1 MVNRTQLA
9 NGIRVISQRIPHSC
23 SVTIGI
29 WVVGGSRQEQTS
41 FSGVSH
47 FIEHLLFKGTGKRSS
62 IEIAREIDS
71 MGGFMNAFT
80 GREFVCYYVKVL
92 AEFFPKALDLL
103 TDIFLNSRFPEDEI
117 ENERKVILQEIRML
131 EDNPDDQLQDLF
143 HRNFWGD
150 HPLGM
155 PIIGSAE
162 SVQSMSREFLAT
174 YKKENY
180 RSGDIVISAAGLLEH
195 NHLVELLASYFDALP
210 EGSSRT
216 HAPLPLYTKK
226 QSNVERDLEQLLFA
240 LGTKGIPQNH
250 PGRYDALILNTIL
263 GGSMSSRLFQEV
275 REKEGLAYSIYSY
288 LESHSDNGAFVVS
301 GGTTSEKFAKVMEIV
316 LRELQRLK
324 NEPLSEEM
332 LASAREQLK
341 GNILLSLES
350 SDNVMSKLAK
360 NEIYL
365 GGYQS
370 VDQVLAGFSA
380 VTGETVQDLCIELF
394 DESQM
399 TLQLLGNLADTDFK
413 VEDISL

>member
-1 MVNRTQLA
+1 MVNRTELP
-9 NGIRVISQRIPHSC
+9 NGIRVISQRIPHAC

-29 WVVGGSRQEQTS
+29 WVVGGSRQEQTC

-47 FIEHLLFKGTGKRSS
+47 FIEHLLFKGTDKRSS
-62 IEIAREIDS
+62 FEIAREIDS

-92 AEFFPKALDLL
+92 ADFFPKALELL
-103 TDIFLNSRFPEDEI
+103 TDIFLNSRFPEEEI

-131 EDNPDDQLQDLF
+131 EDNPDDQLQELF
-143 HRNFWGD
+143 HRNFWSG
-150 HPLGM
+150 HPLGI

-162 SVQSMSREFLAT
+162 SIQSMSREFLAA
-174 YKKENY
+174 YKQDNY
-180 RSGDIVISAAGLLEH
+180 RAGDIVISAAGLLEH
-195 NHLVELLASYFDALP
+195 NHLVELLAPYFDALP
-210 EGSSRT
+210 TGSSRSQV
-216 HAPLPLYTKK
+216 PLPVYTKK
-226 QSNVERDLEQLLFA
+226 QSKVERDLEQLLFS

-250 PGRYDALILNTIL
+250 PGRYDALILNTVL

-288 LESHSDNGAFVVS
+288 LESHSDTGAFVVS
-301 GGTTSEKFAKVMEIV
+301 GGTTAEKFAQVMEIV
-316 LRELQRLK
+316 VRELQRLK
-324 NEPLSEEM
+324 NEPLTEEL

-370 VDQVLAGFSA
+370 IEQVLAGFSA
-380 VTGETVQDLCIELF
+380 VTGETVQDLCNELF
-394 DESQM
+394 DERLL
-399 TLQLLGNLADTDFK
+399 TLQLLGNQSGATFTVD
-413 VEDISL
+413 DISL

>member
-1 MVNRTQLA
+1 MVNRTQLQ
-9 NGIRVISQRIPHSC
+9 NGIRVISQRIPSAC

-29 WVVGGSRQEQTS
+29 WVVGGSRQEQAT

-47 FIEHLLFKGTGKRSS
+47 FIEHLLFKGTSRRSS
-62 IEIAREIDS
+62 FEIAREIDS

-92 AEFFPKALDLL
+92 ADFFPKALDLL
-103 TDIFLNSRFPEDEI
+103 TDIFLNSRFPEEEI

-131 EDNPDDQLQDLF
+131 EDNPDDQLQELF
-143 HRNFWGD
+143 HRNFWSD
-150 HPLGM
+150 HPLGI

-162 SVQSMSREFLAT
+162 SVQSMSREFLAA
-174 YKKENY
+174 YKRDNY
-180 RSGDIVISAAGLLEH
+180 RAGDIVISAAGLLEH

-216 HAPLPLYTKK
+216 QVPLPVYTKK
-226 QSNVERDLEQLLFA
+226 QSKVERDLEQLLFS

-250 PGRYDALILNTIL
+250 PGRYDALMLNTIL

-288 LESHSDNGAFVVS
+288 LESHSDTGAFVVS
-301 GGTTSEKFAKVMEIV
+301 GGTTAEKFAKVMEIV
-316 LRELQRLK
+316 VRELQRLK
-324 NEPLSEEM
+324 REPLTEEM
-332 LASAREQLK
+332 LAAAREQLK

-370 VDQVLAGFSA
+370 VEQVLAGFSA
-380 VTGETVQDLCIELF
+380 VTGETVQDLCNELF
-394 DESQM
+394 DERLM
-399 TLQLLGNLADTDFK
+399 TLQLLGNQGDTAFTID
-413 VEDISL
+413 DISL

>member
-1 MVNRTQLA
+1 MVNRSQLA

-23 SVTIGI
+23 SVTIGF
-29 WVVGGSRQEQTS
+29 WVVGGSRQEQTRYN
-41 FSGVSH
+41 GVSH
-47 FIEHLLFKGTGKRSS
+47 FIEHLIFKGTPTRSS
-62 IEIAREIDS
+62 LEIACEMDS

-92 AEFFPKALDLL
+92 ADFFPKALDLL
-103 TDIFLNSRFPEDEI
+103 ADIFLNSRFPEEEI

-143 HRNFWGD
+143 HRNLWNG

-162 SVQSMSREFLAT
+162 SVQSMSREFLAD
-174 YKKENY
+174 YKKDTY
-180 RSGDIVISAAGLLEH
+180 RAGDIIISAAGLLDH
-195 NHLVELLASYFDALP
+195 HRLVEMLIPFFDLLPA
-210 EGSSRT
+210 GSSCEQ
-216 HAPLPLYTKK
+216 APLPLYTKK
-226 QSNVERDLEQLLFA
+226 SSTVERELEQVLFA

-250 PGRYDALILNTIL
+250 PGRYDAQVLNTIL

-288 LESHSDNGAFVVS
+288 LESHSDTGAFVVS
-301 GGTTSEKFAKVMEIV
+301 GGTTAEKFAQVMEIV
-316 LRELQRLK
+316 LREMNRLK
-324 NEPLSEEM
+324 NEPLTEAQLS
-332 LASAREQLK
+332 SAREQLK

-350 SDNVMSKLAK
+350 SDNIMSKLAK

-370 VDQVLAGFSA
+370 VDQVIAGFSA
-380 VTGETVQDLCIELF
+380 VTGETVQDLCNELF
-394 DESQM
+394 DENMM
-399 TLQLLGNLADTDFK
+399 TLQLLGNLSDTVFD
-413 VEDISL
+413 VDNISL

>member
-1 MVNRTQLA
+1 MVNRSQLP
-9 NGIRVISQRIPHSC
+9 NGIRIISQRIPHAC

-29 WVVGGSRQEQTS
+29 WVVGGSRQENAR

-47 FIEHLLFKGTGKRSS
+47 FIEHLLFKGTDRRSS
-62 IEIAREIDS
+62 LEIACEIDS

-80 GREFVCYYVKVL
+80 GREFVCYYVKIL
-92 AEFFPKALDLL
+92 ADFFPKALDLL
-103 TDIFLNSRFPEDEI
+103 TDIFLHSRFPEQEI

-143 HRNFWGD
+143 HRNIWKD

-155 PIIGSAE
+155 PIIGNAE
-162 SVQSMSREFLAT
+162 SIQGMSRQFLADYKQET
-174 YKKENY
+174 YLA
-180 RSGDIVISAAGLLEH
+180 GDIIISAAGLLEH
-195 NHLVELLASYFDALP
+195 NHLVELLASYFSALP
-210 EGSSRT
+210 EGSCRT
-216 HAPLPLYTKK
+216 QVPLPLYTKK
-226 QSNVERDLEQLLFA
+226 QSKVERDLEQFLFA
-240 LGTKGIPQNH
+240 LGTKGVPQNH

-288 LESHSDNGAFVVS
+288 LESHSDTGAFVIS
-301 GGTTSEKFAKVMEIV
+301 GGTTAEKLAKVMEIV
-316 LRELQRLK
+316 VRELRRLK
-324 NEPLSEEM
+324 TEPLTEEV
-332 LASAREQLK
+332 LATAREQLK

-350 SDNVMSKLAK
+350 SDNIMSKLAK

-370 VDQVLAGFSA
+370 IEQVIAGFSA

-394 DESQM
+394 DENRM
-399 TLQLLGNLADTDFK
+399 TLQLLGNLAGTDYD
-413 VEDISL
+413 VTDISL

>member
-1 MVNRTQLA
+1 LA

-29 WVVGGSRQEQTS
+29 WVVGGSRQEQAC
-41 FSGVSH
+41 FGGVSH
-47 FIEHLLFKGTGKRSS
+47 FIEHLLFKGTGRRSS

-92 AEFFPKALDLL
+92 ADFFPKALDLL
-103 TDIFLNSRFPEDEI
+103 TDIFLNSRFPEEEI

-143 HRNFWGD
+143 HRNIWGD

-162 SVQSMSREFLAT
+162 SVQSMSRDFLAA
-174 YKKENY
+174 YKKDNY

-195 NHLVELLASYFDALP
+195 GHLVDLLAPYFDGLP

-216 HAPLPLYTKK
+216 HAPLPLFTKK
-226 QSNVERDLEQLLFA
+226 QSNVERELEQLLFS

-250 PGRYDALILNTIL
+250 PGRYDALMLNTIL

-288 LESHSDNGAFVVS
+288 LESHSDTGAFVVS
-301 GGTTSEKFAKVMEIV
+301 GGTTAGKFAKVMEIV

-324 NEPLSEEM
+324 SEPLTEEL

-370 VDQVLAGFSA
+370 VEQVLAGFSA

-399 TLQLLGNLADTDFK
+399 TLQLLGNLADTDFT
-413 VEDISL
+413 VDDISL